1 MFMQKRLLSLFELLS
16 QGDSK
21 ISCKRLS
28 EKLKVTERTIRNDIT
43 SINSILEKHGA
54 VIKIKRGEGYYI
66 DIFDLNLYQEYLA
79 KNSEEIMDSNE
90 IPDSPIERNKYILKH
105 ILYNNDYIKVED
117 LADILYVSK
126 VTILNDIKRI
136 KTILSKYNL
145 TLISKPYHG
154 LKISGKEF
162 DIRQC
167 ISDNIINRDFENYI
181 IGFTDEEKDLF
192 KDVNLDELQE
202 VVLKEVNKSNVEFS
216 DFNFK
221 NFMIH
226 LAITISRILLNH
238 KLENTKDIP
247 HYDFNINDCVENIF
261 KYIEN
266 KYNIIISKADK
277 FYIYNHY
284 NTKSKSLNDDIDN
297 IDIRIVNYTKELLNT
312 IYDTYNFDLRED
324 KILYH
329 DLLLHFKSILN
340 SKYYNLN
347 KVNPL
352 INTIKSNYPLAFEIT
367 FTSIEKV
374 FKNSIYT
381 FNEDEV
387 GYVSLHIGAAIE
399 RFFQNNIKIKNAV
412 IICGSGYGTSRLL
425 EAQIN
430 KVFHDKLNI
439 IECLS
444 FNQFKSK
451 KFTNIDLIISTIPLK
466 HDTIPVV
473 LVDFTLL
480 NKDIQN
486 VSKAITNKSVI
497 SSKLLDE
504 YFDPKLFIKSPK
516 VKSKTE
522 LLNLMCCILNENEIV
537 FPSFTKSI
545 LYRETLS
552 PTNIDNFL
560 AIPHP
565 MELSSTKTKICVA
578 VLDEPIIWNEE
589 VSVKFVMM
597 LAINKNDYFD
607 MDSVY
612 NIFIKIINDD
622 GIQDKLS
629 NCTNFNEF
637 ISIVEMLL

>member
-1 MFMQKRLLSLFELLS
+1 MFIQKRLLSLFELLN
-16 QGDSK
+16 QDDVK

-43 SINSILEKHGA
+43 SINSILKKHGA
-54 VIKIKRGEGYYI
+54 IIKIKRSEGYYI

-90 IPDSPIERNKYILKH
+90 LPDSPIERNKYILKH
-105 ILYNNDYIKVED
+105 ILYNNDYIKVEE

-154 LKISGKEF
+154 LKISGKEL
-162 DIRQC
+162 DIRHC

-181 IGFTDEEKDLF
+181 MGFTEDEKELF
-192 KDVNLDELQE
+192 KNINLDELQE
-202 VVLKEVNKSNVEFS
+202 VVLNEVNKSNVEFS

-226 LAITISRILLNH
+226 LAIAINRILLDY
-238 KLENTKDIP
+238 KLESTKNIP
-247 HYDFNINDCVENIF
+247 YYGFDINDSLENIF
-261 KYIEN
+261 NYLEN

-284 NTKSKSLNDDIDN
+284 NTKSKSLIDN
-297 IDIRIVNYTKELLNT
+297 IDIRIVNYTKELLKI
-312 IYDTYNFDLRED
+312 IYDTYNFDLRDDE
-324 KILYH
+324 ILYH

-374 FKNSIYT
+374 FKNSIYS

-399 RFFQNNIKIKNAV
+399 RFFQNNINPKNTV
-412 IICGSGYGTSRLL
+412 IVCGSGYGTSRLL

-444 FNQFKSK
+444 FNQFKLK
-451 KFTNIDLIISTIPLK
+451 KFTDIDLIISTIPLN
-466 HDTIPVV
+466 HDTIPIV

-486 VSKAITNKSVI
+486 ISKAITNKSVI
-497 SSKLLDE
+497 SSKILDE
-504 YFDPKLFIKSPK
+504 YFDPKLFLKSPN
-516 VKSKTE
+516 VKIKND
-522 LLNLMCCILNENEIV
+522 LLNLMCDILNENEIV
-537 FPSFTKSI
+537 FPSFTDSI

-552 PTNIDNFL
+552 PTNLDNFL

-565 MELSSTKTKICVA
+565 MELSSTKTKVCVA
-578 VLDEPIIWNEE
+578 ILDEPIFWNEE
-589 VSVKFVMM
+589 VSVKVVMM

-607 MDSVY
+607 IDSVY
-612 NIFIKIINDD
+612 SILIKIINDD
-622 GIQDKLS
+622 DIKHKLS
-629 NCTNFNEF
+629 LCNNFEEF
-637 ISIVEMLL
+637 ISIIKSLIL